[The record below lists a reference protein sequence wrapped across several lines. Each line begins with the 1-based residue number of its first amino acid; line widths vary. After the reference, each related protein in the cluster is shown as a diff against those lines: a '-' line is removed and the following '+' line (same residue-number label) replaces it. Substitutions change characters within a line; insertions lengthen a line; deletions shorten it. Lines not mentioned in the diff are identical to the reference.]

1 MTLMFQRLFQSDLI
15 ARSPFH
21 CQCGAIKRRQ
31 RVVKIG
37 YMMTINLQRS
47 RQLERLIAENL
58 YDIICGSE
66 TPLCS
71 VCGATASAKAEFY
84 KYAYLPEVLMFS
96 TSYIRDGSG
105 KTRGAAWTNVSDAQ
119 LTYPEILDMSNLRD
133 DPSREADRNCLYRLQ
148 SIVVSPNVATPMSVP
163 GEPLLGVHFK
173 AYLRRN
179 ETTWTL
185 LDDLKQDTVEE
196 CDIDTIRKS
205 TYRPRLLMYVR
216 VHPSEVP
223 EQKQA
228 KGDTNDNNQRAAA
241 ETVSNTQL
249 PGVTMDPF
257 SEDDALE
264 DDSAESSPPKVDESP
279 PQASPP
285 QVKGKLITPPASSP
299 IIQRQ
304 SGVKTPAKKDID
316 TQQKRSKTDITPERG
331 ALGLFEGDPN
341 LYPPCKDMP
350 PGLLM
355 KIIRASGVR
364 RDGLGRGS
372 RKLLGGVQRS
382 PRPSVATRLAMS
394 TRAGSRR
401 FQR

>member
-1 MTLMFQRLFQSDLI
+1 
-15 ARSPFH
+15 
-21 CQCGAIKRRQ
+21 
-31 RVVKIG
+31 
-37 YMMTINLQRS
+37 MTINLQRS
-47 RQLERLIAENL
+47 RHLEGVLAENL
-58 YDIICGSE
+58 YDIIRGPE
-66 TPLCS
+66 TPLCP

-105 KTRGAAWTNVSDAQ
+105 KIGAPWTNVSNAR
-119 LTYPEILDMSNLRD
+119 LTYPETLDMSNLRD
-133 DPSREADRNCLYRLQ
+133 DPSREEDRNCLYRLQ
-148 SIVVSPNVATPMSVP
+148 SIVASPNVATPMSVP
-163 GEPLLGVHFK
+163 GKPLSGVHFK

-216 VHPSEVP
+216 VHPSEGPV
-223 EQKQA
+223 QNQA
-228 KGDTNDNNQRAAA
+228 EGDNNDSNQRDLSDKGTAL
-241 ETVSNTQL
+241 EL

-264 DDSAESSPPKVDESP
+264 DDSAESSPPKVDENPPKVSP
-279 PQASPP
+279 A
-285 QVKGKLITPPASSP
+285 QVEGKDITPIASSP
-299 IIQRQ
+299 GMQQQ
-304 SGVKTPAKKDID
+304 SGGKSLAKKDIG
-316 TQQKRSKTDITPERG
+316 TQQKRSRTDITPERG
-331 ALGLFEGDPN
+331 ALGLLEGDPI
-341 LYPPCKDMP
+341 LYPPNKDMP

-355 KIIRASGVR
+355 KIIRASGAR
-364 RDGLGRGS
+364 RDRLGRGS

-382 PRPSVATRLAMS
+382 PRPSVATRLATS
-394 TRAGSRR
+394 TRAGSQR